1 MNCEKFKYPFRAAIA
16 SCCGILMVILTEAL
30 SIYYVLCFNTV
41 LDIIN
46 NFIKLKILASFDDF
60 FVEPFKNS
68 SMRCFIGVKVEINR
82 FRKDKIIITKDT
94 IKSLL
99 DEPKKIPVVNKPTE
113 DLELP
118 KIVTVK

>member
-41 LDIIN
+41 LDIIS

-99 DEPKKIPVVNKPTE
+99 DEPKKIPVVIKTTE
-113 DLELP
+113 DLE
-118 KIVTVK
+118 

>member
-1 MNCEKFKYPFRAAIA
+1 
-16 SCCGILMVILTEAL
+16 MVILTEAL

-41 LDIIN
+41 LDIIS

-99 DEPKKIPVVNKPTE
+99 DEPKKIPVVIKTTE
-113 DLELP
+113 DLE
-118 KIVTVK
+118 